1 MKLLVT
7 GGAGY
12 VGSVLVPVLLQ
23 NNHEVK
29 VLDNLMYGGESLLP
43 CFYHPNFSFYKGD
56 IRDENLVKSLVKDVD
71 AVIHLAAIT
80 GYPACKKNEKLAY
93 EVNLLGTQ
101 IIGKNLRGDQTIFF
115 ASTGSN
121 YGALLN
127 QVCTEETPLNP
138 LTTYGITKTAA
149 EKFLLENCNTIA
161 YRFAT
166 GYGISPRL
174 RIDLLVHDLV
184 YQALKTKNLVVY
196 EKSFKRTFI
205 HVRDMAA
212 AFLFG
217 LENKETLK
225 NQVFNVGS
233 ETMNFTKEELV
244 NKIRERLDF
253 YAHFADVGKDED
265 QRNYEVSY
273 KKINDRG
280 FHTSIPFDR
289 GLEEVIQALRLVD
302 VKNPY
307 SNVL

>member
-1 MKLLVT
+1 M
-7 GGAGY
+7 
-12 VGSVLVPVLLQ
+12 GSVLTPLLLLKGY
-23 NNHEVK
+23 EIK
-29 VLDNLMYGGESLLP
+29 VLDSLMYGGEGLLP
-43 CFYHPNFSFYKGD
+43 CFYHPNFSFQRGD
-56 IRDENLVKSLVKDVD
+56 IRDETLVRSLIKDVD

-80 GYPACKKNEKLAY
+80 GYPACKKNERLAY
-93 EVNLLGTQ
+93 EVNLLGSQ
-101 IIGKNLRGDQTIFF
+101 IIGKNLRDDQIVFF

-121 YGALLN
+121 YGALTD

-149 EKFLLENCNTIA
+149 EKFFLDNCNSVA

-174 RIDLLVHDLV
+174 RIDLLIHDLV
-184 YQALKTKNLVVY
+184 YQAFKTKNLIIY
-196 EKSFKRTFI
+196 EKNFKRTFI

-217 LENKETLK
+217 LENKEIIK
-225 NQVFNVGS
+225 RQIFNVGS

-253 YAHFADVGKDED
+253 YVHFADVGKDED

-273 KKINDRG
+273 KKINDKG
-280 FHTSIPFDR
+280 FYTSISFER
-289 GLEEVIQALRLVD
+289 GLDEVIHALRLVD

-307 SNVL
+307 SNAT

>member
-1 MKLLVT
+1 M
-7 GGAGY
+7 
-12 VGSVLVPVLLQ
+12 GSVLVPTLLQ
-23 NNHEVK
+23 NGHEVK
-29 VLDNLMYGGESLLP
+29 VLDNLMYGRDGLLS
-43 CFYHPNFSFYKGD
+43 CFFYPGFSFYRGD
-56 IRDENLVKSLVKDVD
+56 IRDESTVKNLIKDVD

-80 GYPACKKNEKLAY
+80 GYPACKKNEKLAH
-93 EVNLLGTQ
+93 EVNLTGSQ
-101 IIGKNLRGDQTIFF
+101 IIGKNIRDDQTVFF

-121 YGALLN
+121 YGALVG

-149 EKFLLENCNTIA
+149 EKFLLDNCNTVA

-174 RIDLLVHDLV
+174 RTDLLVHDLV
-184 YQALKTKNLVVY
+184 YQALKVKNLVVY

-217 LENKETLK
+217 LENKEKLK
-225 NQVFNVGS
+225 KQIFNVGS

-253 YAHFADVGKDED
+253 YVHFADVGKDED

-273 KKINDRG
+273 KKINDAG
-280 FHTSIPFDR
+280 FHTAIPFDR
-289 GLEEVIQALRLVD
+289 GLDEVIQALRIVD
-302 VKNPY
+302 IKNPY
-307 SNVL
+307 SNVI